1 MKTAVVILNYNGEKM
16 LKEFLP
22 SVLRF
27 TDMEEAQVIVADNA
41 STDGSI
47 HLLETEF
54 PQVPV
59 IRLTENWG
67 FAEGYNKALSQIDA
81 QYYLLLNSDVM
92 VSEGWLE
99 PLVAYLDHNP
109 DTAAA
114 QPKLL
119 KYTLLQPLPQPLP
132 DREGEL
138 QTADILPQENI
149 LKQYAPLP
157 YRGGVGGE
165 AVSEAFEYA
174 GAAGGFIDRWGY
186 PYCRGRIFSV
196 IEQDNGQYNEPMEI
210 HWATGACM
218 LVRSEDYWQAGGL
231 DGRFF
236 AHNEEID
243 LCWRLRIMG
252 KRIMCLPESKA
263 YHLGGGTLPQGNPRK
278 TYLNFRNNLTMLY
291 KNLPEKDLKPVMRM
305 RYFLDRLAA
314 LQSLLTGNIADA
326 KAIFKARK
334 DFSDWQE
341 SYKTDRE
348 TIQHS
353 RKHNSNTRIGDTSR
367 ISILWQY
374 HVRRR
379 RKWSLLP
386 TTAAPISSL

>member
-1 MKTAVVILNYNGEKM
+1 MNTAVVILNYNGEKM

-27 TDMEEAQVIVADNA
+27 TDKEEAQVIVADNA
-41 STDGSI
+41 STDESI
-47 HLLETEF
+47 RVLETEF
-54 PQVPV
+54 PQVPI

-92 VSEGWLE
+92 VSENWLK
-99 PLVAYLDHNP
+99 PLVAYLDRHS
-109 DTAAA
+109 DAAA
-114 QPKLL
+114 VQPKLL
-119 KYTLLQPLPQPLP
+119 KYHSPLPL
-132 DREGEL
+132 EGS
-138 QTADILPQENI
+138 
-149 LKQYAPLP
+149 
-157 YRGGVGGE
+157 G
-165 AVSEAFEYA
+165 EAFEYA

-186 PYCRGRIFSV
+186 PYCRGRVFSV
-196 IEQDNGQYNEPMEI
+196 VEQDNGQYDEPMEI
-210 HWATGACM
+210 HWASGACM
-218 LVRSEDYWQAGGL
+218 LVRSEDYWKAGGL

-252 KRIMCLPESKA
+252 KRIMCLPESKV

-291 KNLPEKDLKPVMRM
+291 KNLPEKELKTVMRM

-314 LQSLLTGNIADA
+314 LQSLLTGNLADA

-334 DFSDWQE
+334 DFSNWKE

-348 TIQHS
+348 MIQGS
-353 RKHNSNTRIGDTSR
+353 RQNNSNSDTNS

-386 TTAAPISSL
+386 TTATSLSTL